1 MSASLNE
8 QENLLLGTGVAL
20 FEGLLLQPTIYWKN
34 ARQQHLPWTLNPR
47 LLYRGT
53 GANLTNEAAQMALHF
68 GVVGKL
74 KGLLGGDAGE
84 LCAAGVGG
92 AIVALA
98 ISPIEL
104 VMIQQQRFGGTI
116 LGTPLRVIRERGLM
130 GGGIMRGVGCCAMRD
145 ALSVGGMLGVAPVVQ
160 RWFAARD
167 GDARDAGGGGA
178 GGGGSMGATLVGTLA
193 GGAVGALIS
202 HPFDVIKT
210 CMQGD
215 LERKTYGGTL
225 ASARLLLRCG
235 IGRLYEGVMWRG
247 LHLLVAVYICTEACD
262 RMPRHVRR
270 LTRGADEDPALGDA
284 CSVSASS

>member
-8 QENLLLGTGVAL
+8 QENLVLGTGVAL

-74 KGLLGGDAGE
+74 KGLLGAGAGE
-84 LCAAGVGG
+84 LCAAAAGG

-116 LGTPLRVIRERGLM
+116 LGTPLRVIRERGLL
-130 GGGIMRGVGCCAMRD
+130 GRGIMRGVGCCAMRD

-160 RWFAARD
+160 RWFASRG
-167 GDARDAGGGGA
+167 GDAGGA
-178 GGGGSMGATLVGTLA
+178 GGGVGAVLAGTLA
-193 GGAVGALIS
+193 GGAVGAFVS

-210 CMQGD
+210 RLQVAGANPD
-215 LERKTYGGTL
+215 VFGTGGAL
-225 ASARLLLRCG
+225 ACLSRLLQK
-235 IGRLYEGVMWRG
+235 EGPGALFYFVQTQSDFV
-247 LHLLVAVYICTEACD
+247 H
-262 RMPRHVRR
+262 PRPDGV
-270 LTRGADEDPALGDA
+270 L
-284 CSVSASS
+284 